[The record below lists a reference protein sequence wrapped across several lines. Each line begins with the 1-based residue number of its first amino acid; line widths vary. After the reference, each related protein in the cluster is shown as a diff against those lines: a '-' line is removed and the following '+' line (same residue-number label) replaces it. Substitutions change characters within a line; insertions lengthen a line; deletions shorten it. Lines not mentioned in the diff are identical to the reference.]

1 MLRIRRLFRSVLG
14 KVVPRR
20 FLQISGPTSSRAIA
34 LTFDDGPDPIQ
45 TPRLLDSLSRAKVVA
60 TFFVIGELVER
71 HPEIVARIVA
81 EGHAIG
87 THSYTHPRPK
97 SIDAECLVKE
107 TQRTNVLLMSIMGR
121 PATMFRPPY
130 GKITAMEMIQLWRAG
145 QSIVLWNVDPK
156 DFACKTAD
164 EVRENLSRR
173 SLRAGDILLFH
184 DNQPYAADIIA
195 DLAQEARRLGLTFT
209 TPDAW
214 GRPRS

>member
-1 MLRIRRLFRSVLG
+1 MFRIRQLFRSVLG

-20 FLQISGPTSSRAIA
+20 FLQISGPASSRAVA

-45 TPRLLDSLSRAKVVA
+45 TPRLLDSLNRAKVVA

-87 THSYTHPRPK
+87 THSYSHPRPNVLGA
-97 SIDAECLVKE
+97 DGLVEE
-107 TQRTNVLLMSIMGR
+107 THRTNVLLAPITGR

-130 GKITAMEMIQLWRAG
+130 GRVTAKELIRLWRAG
-145 QSIVLWNVDPK
+145 QSVVLWSVDPK

-164 EVRENLSRR
+164 EVREKLHRR
-173 SLRAGDILLFH
+173 PLRPGDIVLFH
-184 DNQPYAADIIA
+184 DNHPYAAEVIT
-195 DLAQEARRLGLTFT
+195 DLAQEVRRLGLTFT